1 MNFLTCARSGSAQ
14 TAVAL
19 CRHCSAGLCLDLV
32 AETASFRGPGGFD
45 LSSGHHTWARPRS
58 TAHGRRPPESF
69 FTPSS

>member
-32 AETASFRGPGGFD
+32 AGTASFRAPDGFD
-45 LSSGHHTWARPRS
+45 LSSGTMPGRGSEAPPRAAAR
-58 TAHGRRPPESF
+58 RRAF